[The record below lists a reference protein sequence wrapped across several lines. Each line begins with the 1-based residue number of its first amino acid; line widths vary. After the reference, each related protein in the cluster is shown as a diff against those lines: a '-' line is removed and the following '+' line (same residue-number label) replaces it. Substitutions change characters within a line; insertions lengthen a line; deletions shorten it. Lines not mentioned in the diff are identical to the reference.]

1 MRVQPIYIITLNNQ
15 RYIDFNTILNLL
27 SSPDNQNK
35 DNRATLWRYLK
46 SNKRIKSAKIKNQK
60 IYLIDDLLSDS
71 FLIGKM
77 QNIQALAN
85 ALED

>member
-1 MRVQPIYIITLNNQ
+1 MQQPIYIIIFNGHK
-15 RYIDFNTILNLL
+15 YIDFNTILYLL
-27 SSPDNQNK
+27 SSLDK
-35 DNRATLWRYLK
+35 DNRSTLWRYLK
-46 SNKRIKSAKIKNQK
+46 NNRRIKSAKIKNQK

>member
-1 MRVQPIYIITLNNQ
+1 MQQTIYIIIFQ
-15 RYIDFNTILNLL
+15 GHKYIDFITLLSLL

-35 DNRATLWRYLK
+35 DNRATLWRYLRG
-46 SNKRIKSAKIKNQK
+46 NKRIKSAKIKNQK

-77 QNIQALAN
+77 LNIEALAS
-85 ALED
+85 ALAD

>member
-1 MRVQPIYIITLNNQ
+1 MQQTIYIIIFQ
-15 RYIDFNTILNLL
+15 GHKYIDFNTILNLL

-46 SNKRIKSAKIKNQK
+46 SNKKIRSAKIKNQR
-60 IYLIDDLLSDS
+60 IYVLDDLLSDS
-71 FLIGKM
+71 ILIGRM

-85 ALED
+85 ALAD